1 MTVLDRGQHRQVAV
15 ADGEA
20 RVGRAAQQPVELR
33 ELAALALPSHPSPL
47 AGVPAAIA
55 MKEEEAARPV
65 PLVELVDPP
74 LRGVEQRGFPF
85 ERRPIG
91 VRMVAEQREVEVR
104 VAVGQEAHFQVV
116 EQAEQPRLG
125 VDDRGNGHDGPV
137 FRGDAVAHGELRQ
150 LARRHQRGDD
160 QVEHADDELADRE
173 QHDEPDQQE
182 LGVRRA
188 AARRVDEQAGH
199 AQERR
204 RGDRTQVT
212 DGRVAEREAREP
224 LAQPRPVADVVLQPE
239 AAAGDQVVADVMPPV
254 AGGLVAARDVRQL
267 DRAADD
273 VGLGP
278 PCALGELL
286 DRVAVAI
293 ARREVHQ
300 RVRAGRVA
308 AQQLLDEADALEK
321 QRPVDGRHP
330 AHARDHV
337 ADRELIGGLAL
348 VLDPQHLVGRVVL
361 LLQRVLERLPR
372 RPRRGRLVAQPL
384 QQLHDERRREPVVV
398 LPALLEEPA
407 DVRLGP
413 VRADLQSFVPAPRLL
428 AAPAGGD
435 DAVGETAQLFDEGEP
450 QHDRDRPDLAD
461 RELRP
466 ALVGVDEID
475 QRLQIDPA
483 RRVRDELLGQEVDAR
498 VSLEGTVGELGQLE
512 VVIAR
517 EVLADLA
524 DLVLHDVVVVAEP
537 VLRRDRV
544 RIRPRGGR
552 KKPVR
557 LLEPRRALVEPGK
570 KGTAAPGILGQ
581 AMGDGDSFGIR
592 FELILAE
599 YLGGL
604 RVGTGRRLDR
614 WNVLQHLARGTIIL
628 YPLLQ
633 HRGGCRAWEAG
644 RV

>member
-1 MTVLDRGQHRQVAV
+1 MM
-15 ADGEA
+15 
-20 RVGRAAQQPVELR
+20 
-33 ELAALALPSHPSPL
+33 
-47 AGVPAAIA
+47 PA
-55 MKEEEAARPV
+55 
-65 PLVELVDPP
+65 
-74 LRGVEQRGFPF
+74 
-85 ERRPIG
+85 
-91 VRMVAEQREVEVR
+91 
-104 VAVGQEAHFQVV
+104 VV
-116 EQAEQPRLG
+116 ER
-125 VDDRGNGHDGPV
+125 
-137 FRGDAVAHGELRQ
+137 
-150 LARRHQRGDD
+150 
-160 QVEHADDELADRE
+160 
-173 QHDEPDQQE
+173 
-182 LGVRRA
+182 
-188 AARRVDEQAGH
+188 
-199 AQERR
+199 
-204 RGDRTQVT
+204 
-212 DGRVAEREAREP
+212 
-224 LAQPRPVADVVLQPE
+224 
-239 AAAGDQVVADVMPPV
+239 
-254 AGGLVAARDVRQL
+254 LVAARRLRQL
-267 DRAADD
+267 DRPADD

-278 PCALGELL
+278 PRALRELL

-293 ARREVHQ
+293 ARGEVHQ

-308 AQQLLDEADALEK
+308 AQQVLDQADALEK
-321 QRPVDGRHP
+321 QRPVDRRHP

-361 LLQRVLERLPR
+361 LQQRVLERLPR

-384 QQLHDERRREPVVV
+384 QQLHDERRREPVVF

-407 DVRLGP
+407 DVRVGP
-413 VRADLQSFVPAPRLL
+413 VRADLESFVPSPRLL

-450 QHDRDRPDLAD
+450 QHDRDRPDLPD
-461 RELRP
+461 RELRL
-466 ALVGVDEID
+466 ALIGVDEID
-475 QRLQIDPA
+475 ERLQVHPA
-483 RRVRDELLGQEVDAR
+483 GRVRDELRGQQVDAR
-498 VSLEGTVGELGQLE
+498 VSLEAAVGELRQLE

-517 EVLADLA
+517 KVLADLA

-537 VLRRDRV
+537 VLRRDRM

-570 KGTAAPGILGQ
+570 KGPAAPGILGQ

-614 WNVLQHLARGTIIL
+614 WNVLQHLARGTIMLTIITA
-628 YPLLQ
+628 
-633 HRGGCRAWEAG
+633 REGCRPLEAR